1 MAIAGYRVQIH
12 KVGSRVIVYSRN
24 GHDFTECFPSIA
36 QLLHELLAKAAIIER
51 YLRMRDL

>member
-24 GHDFTECFPSIA
+24 GHDFTELA
-36 QLLHELLAKAAIIER
+36 QLPHELPAKAATIER

>member
-36 QLLHELLAKAAIIER
+36 QLLHELPAKAAIIER